1 MKILKKNQL
10 IVLVISLILVTA
22 GYLNYNSIQDKKE
35 NIMTSQTTA
44 NLGDAT
50 LVNSNAISNNETENQ
65 IEESKEET
73 KKNQLNKEEQKE
85 TDIEVVSKK
94 VTDDSYFVTSKLERE
109 SMYSQMLETY
119 QNIYNNPSATAE
131 QKNTAI
137 DEIGKINQLKNAIMI
152 SENLIKTKGI
162 EDLVIF
168 ANKQSVSVIIKSEE
182 LAQDK
187 VAQIQNIISREL
199 NVSADTIHISKK

>member
-22 GYLNYNSIQDKKE
+22 GYLNYNSIQDKKG
-35 NIMTSQTTA
+35 NIMTSQITA

-73 KKNQLNKEEQKE
+73 EKNQLNKEEQKE
-85 TDIEVVSKK
+85 IDIEVVSKE